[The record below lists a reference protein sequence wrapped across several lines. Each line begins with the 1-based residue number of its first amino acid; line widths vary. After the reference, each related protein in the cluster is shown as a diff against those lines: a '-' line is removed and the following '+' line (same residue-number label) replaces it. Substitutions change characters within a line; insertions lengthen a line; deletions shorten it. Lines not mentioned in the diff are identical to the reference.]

1 MEWVTLILLLLAG
14 IVLVI
19 IEIIFVPGT
28 TILGIIG
35 FALMVFGIIIGYSK
49 FGSQTGTIILIST
62 IVVGGG
68 TTILSFRSGVWKR
81 FALKSSI
88 DSKFN
93 EDVKVEHLLGAE
105 GVTLSAC
112 RPYGKAEFY
121 DSTYEVKTLG
131 IYLTAGAKV
140 RVSKVDKNH
149 KIYVEQIKDK

>member
-1 MEWVTLILLLLAG
+1 MEWVTLISLLVAG

-35 FALMVFGIIIGYSK
+35 VALMIFGIIIGYSK
-49 FGSQTGTIILIST
+49 FGTHAGTIILLST
-62 IVVGGG
+62 IVIGGG
-68 TTILSFRSGVWKR
+68 ATIISFRTGVWKR
-81 FALKSSI
+81 FALKGSI

-105 GVTLSAC
+105 GITLSAC

-121 DSTYEVKTLG
+121 DNAYEVKTLG
-131 IYLTAGAKV
+131 IYLTSGAKV
-140 RVSKVDKNH
+140 RVTKVSKDH
-149 KIYVEQIKDK
+149 KIYVEQIKEN

>member
-1 MEWVTLILLLLAG
+1 MEWVTLISLLIAG

-35 FALMVFGIIIGYSK
+35 VALMVFGIIIGYSK
-49 FGSQTGTIILIST
+49 FGTQAGTIILMST

-68 TTILSFRSGVWKR
+68 ATILSFRSGVWKR
-81 FALKSSI
+81 FALTGSI
-88 DSKFN
+88 DSKVN
-93 EDVKVEHLLGAE
+93 EDVKIEHLLGAE
-105 GVTLSAC
+105 GTTLSAC

-131 IYLTAGAKV
+131 VYLTPGAKV
-140 RVSKVDKNH
+140 RVSKVEKNH